1 MIRIRKALSGIAL
14 VIVIGACG
22 QYDSSSRGT
31 TSGLGGGAA
40 QRESGQTYR
49 VDMDQIFP
57 PGEGRDLVLNN
68 CQNCHTWVPIVVLG
82 MNETEWAR
90 SSMEH
95 RGRVEALE
103 DDGFETLYAYLSST
117 FTPERP
123 VPELPPS
130 LLETWTNY

>member
-1 MIRIRKALSGIAL
+1 MTRIRTALLGLGLAL
-14 VIVIGACG
+14 LIGACG
-22 QYDSSSRGT
+22 QADSSGGGAA
-31 TSGLGGGAA
+31 SGSGGGAA
-40 QRESGQTYR
+40 QSGGQTYR
-49 VDMDQIFP
+49 VDMDEIFP

-90 SSMEH
+90 SSGEH
-95 RGRVEALE
+95 RGRVEALG
-103 DDGFETLYAYLSST
+103 DDDFETLYAYLSLT

-123 VPELPPS
+123 VPELPPA

>member
-1 MIRIRKALSGIAL
+1 MIRICKALSGITLAF
-14 VIVIGACG
+14 VIGACG
-22 QYDSSSRGT
+22 QSDSSGR
-31 TSGLGGGAA
+31 GAA
-40 QRESGQTYR
+40 GSPAAGVGGSGQTYR

-90 SSMEH
+90 SSGEH
-95 RGRVEALE
+95 RGRVEALG
-103 DDGFETLYAYLSST
+103 DDDFETLYTYLSST

-123 VPELPPS
+123 IPELPS
-130 LLETWTNY
+130 ALLETWTNY

>member
-1 MIRIRKALSGIAL
+1 MIRICKALSGITLAF
-14 VIVIGACG
+14 VIGACG
-22 QYDSSSRGT
+22 QSDSSGRAAAGSPEAGV
-31 TSGLGGGAA
+31 GG
-40 QRESGQTYR
+40 SGQTYR

-57 PGEGRDLVLNN
+57 PGQGRDLVLNN
-68 CQNCHTWVPIVVLG
+68 CQNCHTWVPIVVLR

-95 RGRVEALE
+95 RSRVEALE
-103 DDGFETLYAYLSST
+103 DHDFETLYVYLSST

-123 VPELPPS
+123 VPELPPA